1 MTPKAYRVTIPSD
14 LRLNNIKR
22 TKYAPEIKCLWYV
35 RILAFLKEKAKK
47 KKKANLLQ
55 MNKEDRIRMYKIRT
69 HS

>member
-47 KKKANLLQ
+47 KKKSQFIAN
-55 MNKEDRIRMYKIRT
+55 E
-69 HS
+69 